1 MGAPIIAAGYF
12 QRAHV
17 PTYRCGLT
25 EQNCVF
31 SVTIGREGSYHGKG
45 RRDRHPSRV
54 PGPRVPVLCPGEMS
68 CRCSELQRTV
78 SPVPSAA
85 PPQVLTKMV
94 SFLQNSFPEAL
105 DRPVGFN
112 FKQHGTLPRRLG
124 TIRKETQAVQPR
136 GSAATL
142 RCIVETLA
150 LFSQVGGPR
159 WGAGATKGLS
169 AAHPRDDGCGLRYTV
184 ALEYNEHTQYVS
196 VFTL

>member
-1 MGAPIIAAGYF
+1 MSSLLPLVVKAPTTGRAGVTDTHHGC
-12 QRAHV
+12 Q
-17 PTYRCGLT
+17 GLVCLF
-25 EQNCVF
+25 CV
-31 SVTIGREGSYHGKG
+31 R
-45 RRDRHPSRV
+45 
-54 PGPRVPVLCPGEMS
+54 GEMS